1 MGLSD
6 ARSVYLEEASALY
19 RHTGLL
25 NKAVNTLP
33 RHAIFGCALHLHARC
48 LLNPAAPAPTLTS
61 LQKLSAGYRN
71 VSPGRVAAQTLL
83 LRKLGFIE
91 ARAGSDRRQRLLQP
105 TEKMVREDHRW
116 LMAQLAPLG
125 PLGLFHLTEDERAT
139 PEFVLAFRFHWAL
152 APTEAADFLDRHP
165 TIAFFLMRDGGFS
178 MLLELLR
185 EWQKTGSAQVAF
197 DVVET
202 ASAFCV
208 SKSQIWN
215 LLHGAEAQGLLTTGA
230 PAWRLVSLSGRLLAD
245 VDAWFVEMTTE
256 FAAAATRTR
265 LFWTDHRQEVLPA
278 EK

>member
-1 MGLSD
+1 M
-6 ARSVYLEEASALY
+6 
-19 RHTGLL
+19 
-25 NKAVNTLP
+25 P
-33 RHAIFGCALHLHARC
+33 RHAIFGCALHIHARH
-48 LLNPAAPAPTLTS
+48 LFDPASPPPTLTC
-61 LQKLSAGYRN
+61 LQKLSADYRS

-83 LRKLGFIE
+83 LRKLGFLE

-139 PEFVLAFRFHWAL
+139 PEFVLAFRFHWAV
-152 APTEAADFLDRHP
+152 APVEAADFLERHP
-165 TIAFFLMRDGGFS
+165 TIAFFVMRDGGFS

-197 DVVET
+197 DVMET

-215 LLHGAEAQGLLTTGA
+215 LLHGAEAQGLLNTEA
-230 PAWRLVSLSGRLLAD
+230 PAWRQVSLSDRLLAD
-245 VDAWFVEMTTE
+245 VDAWFTEMTIE
-256 FAAAATRTR
+256 LAAVATRTR
-265 LFWTDHRQEVLPA
+265 LFWVDHRQKVIRT
-278 EK
+278 

>member
-1 MGLSD
+1 MGVSE
-6 ARSVYLEEASALY
+6 ARAVYIEEASALY

-33 RHAIFGCALHLHARC
+33 RHAIFGCALHIHARR
-48 LLNPAAPAPTLTS
+48 LFDPAAPAPTLTC
-61 LQKLSAGYRN
+61 LQKLSADYRN

-83 LRKLGFIE
+83 LRKLGFLE

-116 LMAQLAPLG
+116 LMAQLAPLA
-125 PLGLFHLTEDERAT
+125 PLGLFHPSEDERAT

-152 APTEAADFLDRHP
+152 APIEAADFLDRHP
-165 TIAFFLMRDGGFS
+165 TIAFFVMRDGGFS

-197 DVVET
+197 DVMET
-202 ASAFCV
+202 ASAYCV

-215 LLHGAEAQGLLTTGA
+215 LLHGAEAQGLLTTEA
-230 PAWRLVSLSGRLLAD
+230 PAWRLVSLSDRLLAD
-245 VDAWFVEMTTE
+245 VDAWFTEMTIE
-256 FAAAATRTR
+256 LAAAATRAR
-265 LFWTDHRQEVLPA
+265 LFWADHRQAKLLA
-278 EK
+278 E